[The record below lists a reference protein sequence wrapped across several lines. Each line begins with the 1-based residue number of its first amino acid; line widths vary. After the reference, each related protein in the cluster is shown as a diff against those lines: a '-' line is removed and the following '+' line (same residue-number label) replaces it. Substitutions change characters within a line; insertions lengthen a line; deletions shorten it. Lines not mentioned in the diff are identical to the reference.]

1 MARLI
6 ALVLFSILSFVAR
19 ADAPATP
26 VEYSQDWEGDEFEV
40 LSGWLAYIDAFD
52 PDCTTYPGLR
62 LRLHHWCWTG
72 GSCSRRYRL

>member
-6 ALVLFSILSFVAR
+6 ALVLFSILSFTTR

-52 PDCTTYPGLR
+52 PDCTTY
-62 LRLHHWCWTG
+62 
-72 GSCSRRYRL
+72 RRATATPTPLVLDRWLL

>member
-52 PDCTTYPGLR
+52 PDCTT
-62 LRLHHWCWTG
+62 TG
-72 GSCSRRYRL
+72 ATVTPTPLVLDRWL

>member
-52 PDCTTYPGLR
+52 PDCYNHRATVTPTPLVLDR
-62 LRLHHWCWTG
+62 WL
-72 GSCSRRYRL
+72 

>member
-6 ALVLFSILSFVAR
+6 ALVLFSILSFATR

-52 PDCTTYPGLR
+52 PDCVTTNRATVTPTPSVLGR
-62 LRLHHWCWTG
+62 
-72 GSCSRRYRL
+72 

>member
-6 ALVLFSILSFVAR
+6 VLVMFSILSFVAR

-52 PDCTTYPGLR
+52 PDCYNHRATATPTPSVLGRWL
-62 LRLHHWCWTG
+62 
-72 GSCSRRYRL
+72 